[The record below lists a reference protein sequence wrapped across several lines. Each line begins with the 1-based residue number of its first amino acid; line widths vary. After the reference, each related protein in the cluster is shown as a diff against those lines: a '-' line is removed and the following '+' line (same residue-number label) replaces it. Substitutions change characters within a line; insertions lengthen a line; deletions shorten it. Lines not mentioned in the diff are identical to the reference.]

1 MSIEQKVKEISAVQ
15 ITESLLSDLEEL
27 SRCAGE
33 PSSAVFADSILRKM
47 REMVDKCMGDPYT
60 EVVVALHDALAHQN
74 LWLDYTGEQYQG
86 AYNLFL
92 SLVNQET
99 IDNTIVENS
108 IIALANLGFNTLP
121 FSVEDVERLGETRGG
136 DQKSDKNERAK

>member
-1 MSIEQKVKEISAVQ
+1 MNIKQKVKEVSAAQ
-15 ITESLLSDLEEL
+15 ITKSLLPDLEEL

-33 PSSAVFADSILRKM
+33 PYSAAFIDSILQKM
-47 REMVDKCMGDPYT
+47 RDMVDKCMGDPFT

-92 SLVNQET
+92 SLVNQGE
-99 IDNTIVENS
+99 IDNTEVENA
-108 IIALANLGFNTLP
+108 IISLENLGFNTLP
-121 FSVEDVERLGETRGG
+121 FSISFDDSAPSESEL
-136 DQKSDKNERAK
+136 

>member
-1 MSIEQKVKEISAVQ
+1 MNTEQKVLEVSAAQ
-15 ITESLLSDLEEL
+15 ITKSLLSDLEEL

-33 PSSAVFADSILRKM
+33 PYSAVFADSIIRKM

-74 LWLDYTGEQYQG
+74 RWLDYTAEQYQG

-92 SLVNQET
+92 SLVNRGK
-99 IDNTIVENS
+99 IDNTEVENS
-108 IIALANLGFNTLP
+108 IIALEKLGFNTLP
-121 FSVEDVERLGETRGG
+121 FSINFDDNSQEELDF
-136 DQKSDKNERAK
+136 